1 MEKYNSDWNFDSPK
15 SKINSFQ
22 QGKQNKEWQKN
33 IHKLKGL
40 IFLQQLNFLFIVFSI
55 LEGEATPTVLNNACH
70 GEALYQQEHFILN
83 QFNIK
88 TASVYFT

>member
-22 QGKQNKEWQKN
+22 QGKQNKEWQKT

-40 IFLQQLNFLFIVFSI
+40 IFA
-55 LEGEATPTVLNNACH
+55 AT
-70 GEALYQQEHFILN
+70 
-83 QFNIK
+83 
-88 TASVYFT
+88 